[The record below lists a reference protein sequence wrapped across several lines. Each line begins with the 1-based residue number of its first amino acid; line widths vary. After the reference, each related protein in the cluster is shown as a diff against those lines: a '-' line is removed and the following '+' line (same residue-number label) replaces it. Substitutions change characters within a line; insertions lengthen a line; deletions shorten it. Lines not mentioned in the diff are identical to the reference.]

1 MSPIEENTDNE
12 LERLQ
17 QLDQL
22 RKLIQ
27 LILGGRL
34 FFLLIVFAILLAGIV
49 AMIYLRV
56 TRSPTR
62 YVARLSLHYY
72 PKQTG
77 KIKPYEQK
85 FLLQLFNRPALRKNF
100 VKALKKKEYGNPQP
114 TGAVEVKVEKRRN
127 SSNFSIQLK
136 AKTEYEA
143 VQFTNLFAKVCIK
156 EYCGERTQDL
166 KRWEEVLQKKKQ
178 DIFKQIH
185 EIDTRKEKLTRPLQV
200 VSPEKD
206 YDRMRIGLAD
216 QQAEETKLQFML
228 NNLKIR
234 QKRLV
239 QAMAQINPKLL
250 EQEKEIK
257 EQSALLKQ
265 LDKEIEVAQE
275 LYTELNPKLIAL
287 ISRRKQI
294 EEKFEAFKKKNN
306 LSQADIDK
314 MDAADKLSSELKTIT
329 AELETKQEE
338 LRVLNGEINRNQMR
352 FNELKRI
359 MPHYQVLNQ
368 QTASLRDSLQ
378 KLDESIADINYMLLV
393 VKDDLFATDQAEMA
407 IAAKPL
413 RKKNLAIGTFAALS
427 LTAFAAALVVLL
439 EFFFG
444 KLSGEQ
450 EIKLF
455 PEFHHLGNLP
465 ARENLFHSKIQK
477 EMVFNSLCREL
488 QLIKPEQHVVLTGA
502 LPGAKIIPDF
512 FEECE
517 KIYAMAGKEVLILDV
532 VLADEVDQEISED
545 TLFIIHRGGR
555 GHLPLAS
562 RKFFSPMELSLLKDD
577 LNHLSSKYDLI
588 FIRHSAS
595 LRHDRLF
602 LEQIAPLCTGALV
615 AVGYRKT
622 PRKSLRMLAAAQRKT
637 GLTFMT
643 ILTDSFANHVQKNLK
658 MEVES

>member
-34 FFLLIVFAILLAGIV
+34 FFLVIVFVILLAGIM

-62 YVARLSLHYY
+62 YVARLSMHYY

-85 FLLQLFNRPALRKNF
+85 FLMQIFNRPALRNKF
-100 VKALKKKEYGNPQP
+100 VKGLQKKEYANSRP
-114 TGAVEVKVEKRRN
+114 TGSVAVKVDKRRN
-127 SSNFSIQLK
+127 SNSFSIQLR
-136 AKTEYEA
+136 AKTEPEA
-143 VQFTNLFAKVCIK
+143 VQFTNLFAKVCIQ
-156 EYCGERTQDL
+156 EYCKERTQDL
-166 KRWEEVLQKKKQ
+166 KRWEEVLQKKKR
-178 DIFKQIH
+178 DIFDQIH
-185 EIDTRKEKLTRPLQV
+185 QIDLRKEKLTRPLQV

-228 NNLKIR
+228 NNLKAR
-234 QKRLV
+234 QKRLA
-239 QAMAQINPKLL
+239 QAMARINPKLL

-257 EQSALLKQ
+257 EQTSLLKQ
-265 LDKEIEVAQE
+265 VDKDIEVAQE

-287 ISRRKQI
+287 ISRRKQL
-294 EEKFEAFKKKNN
+294 EDKFEAFKKKNH
-306 LSQADIDK
+306 LSQADIDQLE
-314 MDAADKLSSELKTIT
+314 AADKLSSELKTVT
-329 AELETKQEE
+329 GELETKQEE
-338 LRVLNGEINRNQMR
+338 IRVLTGEINRNQAR

-359 MPHYQVLNQ
+359 MPNYQVLNQ

-393 VKDDLFATDQAEMA
+393 VKDDLFVTDQAETA
-407 IAAKPL
+407 IASKPL
-413 RKKNLAIGTFAALS
+413 RKKNLAIGTFAAFS

-439 EFFFG
+439 EFLFG
-444 KLSGEQ
+444 KLSGDQ
-450 EIKLF
+450 ELKLY
-455 PEFHHLGNLP
+455 PEFHHIGNLP
-465 ARENLFHSKIQK
+465 AKDTLFSSKVQK
-477 EMVFNSLCREL
+477 DVVYNSLFREL
-488 QLIKPEQHVVLTGA
+488 QMIRPEQHVVLTGG
-502 LPGAKIIPDF
+502 LPGARLMHDF

-517 KIYAMAGKEVLILDV
+517 RIYAMAGKEVLTLDIS
-532 VLADEVDQEISED
+532 LADEVDQEISED
-545 TLFIIHRGGR
+545 TLFIVHHGNKGY
-555 GHLPLAS
+555 LPVAS

-577 LNHLSSKYDLI
+577 LDRLRSKYDLI
-588 FIRHSAS
+588 LIRHSTS

-602 LEQIAPLCTGALV
+602 LEQIAPLCTGALI

-622 PRKSLRMLAAAQRKT
+622 PRKSVRALAAVQRKT

-643 ILTDSFANHVQKNLK
+643 ILTDSFAKHVQKNLK
-658 MEVES
+658 LEVEG